1 MKTIHNFGKLPLSFR
16 YEEDKLSKRGINNW
30 ENLEALTEEDVL
42 LLCKKGCGTLRNLKH
57 LRCMASLICK
67 LNIKQEEAALLIHAG
82 ISSIQALARLN
93 TQELLNKTSRLHRN
107 LGTDV
112 SQPLSTKNAQRLI
125 NSAKHMRKIT
135 F

>member
-1 MKTIHNFGKLPLSFR
+1 MKAIHNFQKFPLSFR
-16 YEEDKLSKRGINNW
+16 FEEDNLSNRGINNW
-30 ENLEALTEEDVL
+30 EHLEALTEEDIL

-67 LNIKQEEAALLIHAG
+67 LNIKQEEAALLIHSG
-82 ISSIQALARLN
+82 ISSIEALARLN
-93 TQELLNKTSRLHRN
+93 TQELLNRTSRLHRN
-107 LGTDV
+107 LGTDI

-125 NSAKHMRKIT
+125 NSAKQITKIT